1 MKRPFR
7 LWGISLLAEFLCLV
21 AYAGFIGVPA
31 AAFCVN
37 LLLSASMSMIF
48 LNSYRTGLEP
58 KTAYLFAAFRKDRIL
73 RVLGGMAWMQLWI
86 FLWSLI
92 PIVGIVF
99 GVIRAYEYAFV
110 PYILMT
116 REDVKP
122 TDAIKISKQETMG
135 YKGKM
140 FGADMLLGAVYLGAF
155 LVFTL
160 LGEIP
165 YLGVLFRILWYVA
178 IAYGLQRSPL
188 FSGIMQAAFYVEIQN
203 RRAAG
208 SWHPAAP
215 ARPDWPTPPVQPV
228 QPSAPVQPER
238 LPSAPQPVQSAAPE
252 QPVCPV
258 PPVVQPS
265 FTEAVTQPASQGAP
279 VVFSPEPEP
288 QQPPEEPVQTQPSDL
303 RCPRC
308 GAAVKIPGAMF
319 CTIYGRAAEMSI
331 VLFILALAAAFIGT
345 IFAFRAI
352 SRIHS
357 GESYTYEAA
366 ACAVCVT
373 LIVLALMLR

>member
-1 MKRPFR
+1 MVSSIYKKTFSVLMKRPFR
-7 LWGISLLAEFLCLV
+7 LWGIFLLAEFLCLV

-31 AAFCVN
+31 AAFCAA

-58 KTAYLFAAFRKDRIL
+58 KTTYLFASFKKDRIL

-99 GVIRAYEYAFV
+99 GIIRMYEYRFV

-116 REDVKP
+116 RDDVKP

-140 FGADMLLGAVYLGAF
+140 FGADILLGAVYLGAF

-165 YLGVLFRILWYVA
+165 YLGVLFRILWVLIA
-178 IAYGLQRSPL
+178 IAYGLLAPL

-208 SWHPAAP
+208 P
-215 ARPDWPTPPVQPV
+215 
-228 QPSAPVQPER
+228 QPSAPAQPVPPVIPAPASESETQPAPQGEPVVTAQEPEAPAQPE
-238 LPSAPQPVQSAAPE
+238 PEQEAPE
-252 QPVCPV
+252 QPQSTEPRCPHC
-258 PPVVQPS
+258 
-265 FTEAVTQPASQGAP
+265 GAP
-279 VVFSPEPEP
+279 VKMP
-288 QQPPEEPVQTQPSDL
+288 
-303 RCPRC
+303 
-308 GAAVKIPGAMF
+308 GAAF
-319 CTIYGRAAEMSI
+319 CTACGRRLE
-331 VLFILALAAAFIGT
+331 
-345 IFAFRAI
+345 
-352 SRIHS
+352 
-357 GESYTYEAA
+357 
-366 ACAVCVT
+366 
-373 LIVLALMLR
+373 

>member
-1 MKRPFR
+1 MVSSIYKKTFSVLMKRPFR

-31 AAFCVN
+31 AAFCAA

-58 KTAYLFAAFRKDRIL
+58 KTSYLFASFKKDRIL

-99 GVIRAYEYAFV
+99 GIIRMYEYRFV

-116 REDVKP
+116 RDDVKP
-122 TDAIKISKQETMG
+122 TDAIKISKQETTG

-140 FGADMLLGAVYLGAF
+140 FGADILLGAVYLGAF

-165 YLGVLFRILWYVA
+165 YLGVLFRILWVLIA
-178 IAYGLQRSPL
+178 IAYGLLAPL

-208 SWHPAAP
+208 P
-215 ARPDWPTPPVQPV
+215 
-228 QPSAPVQPER
+228 QPSAPAQPVPPVIPAPASEPETQPAPQGEPIVTAQEPEAPAQPE
-238 LPSAPQPVQSAAPE
+238 PEQEAPE
-252 QPVCPV
+252 QPQSTEPRCPHC
-258 PPVVQPS
+258 
-265 FTEAVTQPASQGAP
+265 GAP
-279 VVFSPEPEP
+279 VKM
-288 QQPPEEPVQTQPSDL
+288 Q
-303 RCPRC
+303 
-308 GAAVKIPGAMF
+308 GAVF
-319 CTIYGRAAEMSI
+319 CTACGRRLE
-331 VLFILALAAAFIGT
+331 
-345 IFAFRAI
+345 
-352 SRIHS
+352 
-357 GESYTYEAA
+357 
-366 ACAVCVT
+366 
-373 LIVLALMLR
+373 

>member
-1 MKRPFR
+1 MVSSIYKKTFSVLMKRPFR

-31 AAFCVN
+31 AAFCAA

-58 KTAYLFAAFRKDRIL
+58 KTSYLLASFKKDRIL

-99 GVIRAYEYAFV
+99 GIIRMYEYRFV

-116 REDVKP
+116 RDDVKP

-140 FGADMLLGAVYLGAF
+140 FGADILLGAVYLGVF

-165 YLGVLFRILWYVA
+165 YLGVLFRILWVLIA
-178 IAYGLQRSPL
+178 IAYGLLAPL

-215 ARPDWPTPPVQPV
+215 ARPDWPTRRCSLCSRPLPFS
-228 QPSAPVQPER
+228 PSGPSRPHSPCSPLLPNSLYALSRLLCSLR
-238 LPSAPQPVQSAAPE
+238 LPK
-252 QPVCPV
+252 
-258 PPVVQPS
+258 
-265 FTEAVTQPASQGAP
+265 
-279 VVFSPEPEP
+279 
-288 QQPPEEPVQTQPSDL
+288 L
-303 RCPRC
+303 
-308 GAAVKIPGAMF
+308 
-319 CTIYGRAAEMSI
+319 
-331 VLFILALAAAFIGT
+331 
-345 IFAFRAI
+345 
-352 SRIHS
+352 
-357 GESYTYEAA
+357 
-366 ACAVCVT
+366 
-373 LIVLALMLR
+373 

>member
-1 MKRPFR
+1 MVSSIYKKTFSVLMKRPFR

-31 AAFCVN
+31 AAFCAA

-58 KTAYLFAAFRKDRIL
+58 KTTYLFASFKKDRIL

-99 GVIRAYEYAFV
+99 GIIRMYEYRFV

-116 REDVKP
+116 RDDVKP

-140 FGADMLLGAVYLGAF
+140 FGADILLGAVYLGAF

-160 LGEIP
+160 LGKIP
-165 YLGVLFRILWYVA
+165 YLGVLFRILWVLIA
-178 IAYGLQRSPL
+178 IAYGLLAPL

-208 SWHPAAP
+208 P
-215 ARPDWPTPPVQPV
+215 
-228 QPSAPVQPER
+228 QPSAPAQPVPPVIPAPASEPETQPAPQGEPVVTAQEPEAPAQPE
-238 LPSAPQPVQSAAPE
+238 PEQEAPE
-252 QPVCPV
+252 QPQSTEPRCPHCGALV
-258 PPVVQPS
+258 KM
-265 FTEAVTQPASQGAP
+265 QGA
-279 VVFSPEPEP
+279 V
-288 QQPPEEPVQTQPSDL
+288 
-303 RCPRC
+303 
-308 GAAVKIPGAMF
+308 F
-319 CTIYGRAAEMSI
+319 CTAC
-331 VLFILALAAAFIGT
+331 
-345 IFAFRAI
+345 
-352 SRIHS
+352 
-357 GESYTYEAA
+357 GESLE
-366 ACAVCVT
+366 
-373 LIVLALMLR
+373 

>member
-1 MKRPFR
+1 MVSSIYKKTFSVLMKRPFR

-31 AAFCVN
+31 AAFCAA

-58 KTAYLFAAFRKDRIL
+58 KTTYLFASFKKDRIL

-99 GVIRAYEYAFV
+99 GIIRMYEYRFV

-116 REDVKP
+116 RDDVKP

-140 FGADMLLGAVYLGAF
+140 FGADILLGAVYLGAF

-165 YLGVLFRILWYVA
+165 YLGVLFRILWVLIA
-178 IAYGLQRSPL
+178 IAYGLLAPL

-208 SWHPAAP
+208 
-215 ARPDWPTPPVQPV
+215 Q
-228 QPSAPVQPER
+228 QPSAPAQPVPPVIPAPASESETQPAPQGEPVVTAQEPEAPAQPE
-238 LPSAPQPVQSAAPE
+238 PEQEAPE
-252 QPVCPV
+252 QPQSTEPRCPHC
-258 PPVVQPS
+258 
-265 FTEAVTQPASQGAP
+265 GAP
-279 VVFSPEPEP
+279 VKMP
-288 QQPPEEPVQTQPSDL
+288 
-303 RCPRC
+303 
-308 GAAVKIPGAMF
+308 GAAF
-319 CTIYGRAAEMSI
+319 CTACGRRLE
-331 VLFILALAAAFIGT
+331 
-345 IFAFRAI
+345 
-352 SRIHS
+352 
-357 GESYTYEAA
+357 
-366 ACAVCVT
+366 
-373 LIVLALMLR
+373 

>member
-1 MKRPFR
+1 MVSSIYKKTFSVLMKRPFR

-31 AAFCVN
+31 AAFCAA

-58 KTAYLFAAFRKDRIL
+58 KTTYLFASFKKDRIL

-99 GVIRAYEYAFV
+99 GIIRMYEYRFV

-116 REDVKP
+116 RDDVKP

-140 FGADMLLGAVYLGAF
+140 FGADILLGAVYLGAF
-155 LVFTL
+155 LVFAL

-165 YLGVLFRILWYVA
+165 YLGVLFRILWVLIA
-178 IAYGLQRSPL
+178 IAYGLLAPL

-208 SWHPAAP
+208 PQPSAPAQPVPPVIPAPASEPETQSAPQGEPVVTAQEPEAP
-215 ARPDWPTPPVQPV
+215 ARPE
-228 QPSAPVQPER
+228 PE
-238 LPSAPQPVQSAAPE
+238 QEAPE
-252 QPVCPV
+252 QPQSTEPRCPHCGALV
-258 PPVVQPS
+258 KM
-265 FTEAVTQPASQGAP
+265 QGA
-279 VVFSPEPEP
+279 V
-288 QQPPEEPVQTQPSDL
+288 
-303 RCPRC
+303 
-308 GAAVKIPGAMF
+308 F
-319 CTIYGRAAEMSI
+319 CTACGRRLE
-331 VLFILALAAAFIGT
+331 
-345 IFAFRAI
+345 
-352 SRIHS
+352 
-357 GESYTYEAA
+357 
-366 ACAVCVT
+366 
-373 LIVLALMLR
+373 

>member
-31 AAFCVN
+31 AAFCAA

-58 KTAYLFAAFRKDRIL
+58 KTSYLLASFKKDRIL

-99 GVIRAYEYAFV
+99 GIIRMYEYRFV

-116 REDVKP
+116 RDDVKP

-140 FGADMLLGAVYLGAF
+140 FGADILLGAVYLGAF

-165 YLGVLFRILWYVA
+165 YLGVLFRILWVLIA
-178 IAYGLQRSPL
+178 IAYGLLAPL

-238 LPSAPQPVQSAAPE
+238 PSRPHSPCSPLLLNSLYALSRLLCSLRLPK
-252 QPVCPV
+252 
-258 PPVVQPS
+258 
-265 FTEAVTQPASQGAP
+265 
-279 VVFSPEPEP
+279 
-288 QQPPEEPVQTQPSDL
+288 L
-303 RCPRC
+303 
-308 GAAVKIPGAMF
+308 
-319 CTIYGRAAEMSI
+319 
-331 VLFILALAAAFIGT
+331 
-345 IFAFRAI
+345 
-352 SRIHS
+352 
-357 GESYTYEAA
+357 
-366 ACAVCVT
+366 
-373 LIVLALMLR
+373 

>member
-1 MKRPFR
+1 MVSSIYKKTFSVLMKRPFR

-31 AAFCVN
+31 AAFCAA

-58 KTAYLFAAFRKDRIL
+58 KTSYLFASFKKDRIL

-99 GVIRAYEYAFV
+99 GIIRMYEYRFV

-116 REDVKP
+116 RDDVKP

-140 FGADMLLGAVYLGAF
+140 FGADILLGAVYLGAF

-165 YLGVLFRILWYVA
+165 YLGVLFRILWVLIA
-178 IAYGLQRSPL
+178 IAYGLLAPL

-215 ARPDWPTPPVQPV
+215 CLLYTS
-228 QPSAPVQPER
+228 PS
-238 LPSAPQPVQSAAPE
+238 
-252 QPVCPV
+252 
-258 PPVVQPS
+258 
-265 FTEAVTQPASQGAP
+265 
-279 VVFSPEPEP
+279 
-288 QQPPEEPVQTQPSDL
+288 
-303 RCPRC
+303 PRD
-308 GAAVKIPGAMF
+308 
-319 CTIYGRAAEMSI
+319 
-331 VLFILALAAAFIGT
+331 
-345 IFAFRAI
+345 
-352 SRIHS
+352 
-357 GESYTYEAA
+357 
-366 ACAVCVT
+366 
-373 LIVLALMLR
+373 

>member
-1 MKRPFR
+1 MVSSIYKKTFSVLMKRPFR

-31 AAFCVN
+31 AAFCAA

-58 KTAYLFAAFRKDRIL
+58 KTTYLFASFKKDRIL

-99 GVIRAYEYAFV
+99 GIIRMYEYRFV

-116 REDVKP
+116 RDDVKP

-140 FGADMLLGAVYLGAF
+140 FGADILLGAVYLGAF

-160 LGEIP
+160 LGKIP
-165 YLGVLFRILWYVA
+165 YLGVLFRILWVLIA
-178 IAYGLQRSPL
+178 IAYGLLAPL

-208 SWHPAAP
+208 P
-215 ARPDWPTPPVQPV
+215 
-228 QPSAPVQPER
+228 QPSAPAQPVPPVIPAPASE
-238 LPSAPQPVQSAAPE
+238 PETQSAPQGEPVVTAQEPEASARPEPEQEAPE
-252 QPVCPV
+252 QPQSTEPRCPHC
-258 PPVVQPS
+258 
-265 FTEAVTQPASQGAP
+265 GAP
-279 VVFSPEPEP
+279 VKMP
-288 QQPPEEPVQTQPSDL
+288 
-303 RCPRC
+303 
-308 GAAVKIPGAMF
+308 GAAF
-319 CTIYGRAAEMSI
+319 CTACGRRLE
-331 VLFILALAAAFIGT
+331 
-345 IFAFRAI
+345 
-352 SRIHS
+352 
-357 GESYTYEAA
+357 
-366 ACAVCVT
+366 
-373 LIVLALMLR
+373 

>member
-1 MKRPFR
+1 MVSSIYKKTFSVLMKRPFR

-31 AAFCVN
+31 AAFCAA

-58 KTAYLFAAFRKDRIL
+58 KTAYLFASFKKDRIL

-99 GVIRAYEYAFV
+99 GIIRMYEYRFV

-116 REDVKP
+116 RDDVKP

-140 FGADMLLGAVYLGAF
+140 FGADILLGAVYLGAF

-165 YLGVLFRILWYVA
+165 YLGVLFRILWVLIA
-178 IAYGLQRSPL
+178 IAYGLLAPL
-188 FSGIMQAAFYVEIQN
+188 FSGIMQAGVLCGNSEPPRGRLLAP
-203 RRAAG
+203 RCARTARTGPLRRCSRAAVR
-208 SWHPAAP
+208 SRSARAAP
-215 ARPDWPTPPVQPV
+215 SRPHSPCSPLLPN
-228 QPSAPVQPER
+228 SLYALSRLLCSLR
-238 LPSAPQPVQSAAPE
+238 LPK
-252 QPVCPV
+252 
-258 PPVVQPS
+258 
-265 FTEAVTQPASQGAP
+265 
-279 VVFSPEPEP
+279 
-288 QQPPEEPVQTQPSDL
+288 L
-303 RCPRC
+303 
-308 GAAVKIPGAMF
+308 
-319 CTIYGRAAEMSI
+319 
-331 VLFILALAAAFIGT
+331 
-345 IFAFRAI
+345 
-352 SRIHS
+352 
-357 GESYTYEAA
+357 
-366 ACAVCVT
+366 
-373 LIVLALMLR
+373 

>member
-1 MKRPFR
+1 MVSSIYKKTFSVLMKRPFR

-31 AAFCVN
+31 AAFCAA

-58 KTAYLFAAFRKDRIL
+58 KTAYLFASFKKDRIL
-73 RVLGGMAWMQLWI
+73 RVLSGMAWMQLWI

-99 GVIRAYEYAFV
+99 GIIRMYEYRFV

-116 REDVKP
+116 RDDVKP

-140 FGADMLLGAVYLGAF
+140 FGADILLGAVYLGAF

-165 YLGVLFRILWYVA
+165 YLGVLFRILWVLIA
-178 IAYGLQRSPL
+178 IAYGLLAPL

-208 SWHPAAP
+208 P
-215 ARPDWPTPPVQPV
+215 
-228 QPSAPVQPER
+228 QPSAPAQPVPPVIPAPASEPETQPAPQGEPVVTAQEPEAPAQPE
-238 LPSAPQPVQSAAPE
+238 PEQEAPE
-252 QPVCPV
+252 QPQSTEPRCPHCGALV
-258 PPVVQPS
+258 KM
-265 FTEAVTQPASQGAP
+265 QGA
-279 VVFSPEPEP
+279 V
-288 QQPPEEPVQTQPSDL
+288 
-303 RCPRC
+303 
-308 GAAVKIPGAMF
+308 F
-319 CTIYGRAAEMSI
+319 CTAC
-331 VLFILALAAAFIGT
+331 
-345 IFAFRAI
+345 
-352 SRIHS
+352 
-357 GESYTYEAA
+357 GERLE
-366 ACAVCVT
+366 
-373 LIVLALMLR
+373 

>member
-1 MKRPFR
+1 MVSSIYKKTFSVLMKRPFR

-31 AAFCVN
+31 AAFCAA

-58 KTAYLFAAFRKDRIL
+58 KTTYLFASFKKDRIL

-99 GVIRAYEYAFV
+99 GIIRMYEYRFV

-116 REDVKP
+116 RDDVKP

-140 FGADMLLGAVYLGAF
+140 FGADILLGAVYLGAF

-165 YLGVLFRILWYVA
+165 YLGVLFRILWVLIA
-178 IAYGLQRSPL
+178 IAYGLLAPL
-188 FSGIMQAAFYVEIQN
+188 FSGIMQAGVLCGNSEPPRGRLLAP
-203 RRAAG
+203 RCARTARLAHSAGAA
-208 SWHPAAP
+208 
-215 ARPDWPTPPVQPV
+215 V

-238 LPSAPQPVQSAAPE
+238 PIPPTQPVQSAAPE

-258 PPVVQPS
+258 SPVVQPS

-319 CTIYGRAAEMSI
+319 CTIC
-331 VLFILALAAAFIGT
+331 
-345 IFAFRAI
+345 
-352 SRIHS
+352 
-357 GESYTYEAA
+357 GER
-366 ACAVCVT
+366 
-373 LIVLALMLR
+373 LK

>member
-1 MKRPFR
+1 
-7 LWGISLLAEFLCLV
+7 
-21 AYAGFIGVPA
+21 
-31 AAFCVN
+31 
-37 LLLSASMSMIF
+37 
-48 LNSYRTGLEP
+48 
-58 KTAYLFAAFRKDRIL
+58 
-73 RVLGGMAWMQLWI
+73 MAWMQLWI

-99 GVIRAYEYAFV
+99 GIIRMYEYRFV

-116 REDVKP
+116 RDDVKP

-140 FGADMLLGAVYLGAF
+140 FGADILLGAVYLGAF
-155 LVFTL
+155 LVFAL

-165 YLGVLFRILWYVA
+165 YLGVLFRILWVLIA
-178 IAYGLQRSPL
+178 IAYGLLAPL

-238 LPSAPQPVQSAAPE
+238 PIPPTQPVQSAAPE

-288 QQPPEEPVQTQPSDL
+288 QQPPEEPVQTKPSDL

-319 CTIYGRAAEMSI
+319 CTIC
-331 VLFILALAAAFIGT
+331 
-345 IFAFRAI
+345 
-352 SRIHS
+352 
-357 GESYTYEAA
+357 GER
-366 ACAVCVT
+366 
-373 LIVLALMLR
+373 LK

>member
-1 MKRPFR
+1 MVSSIYKKTFSVLMKRPFR

-31 AAFCVN
+31 AAFCAA

-58 KTAYLFAAFRKDRIL
+58 KTTYLFASFKKDRIL

-99 GVIRAYEYAFV
+99 GIIRMYEYRFV

-116 REDVKP
+116 RDDVKP

-140 FGADMLLGAVYLGAF
+140 FGADILLGAVYLGAF

-165 YLGVLFRILWYVA
+165 YLGVLFRILWVLIA
-178 IAYGLQRSPL
+178 IAYGLLAPL

-208 SWHPAAP
+208 P
-215 ARPDWPTPPVQPV
+215 
-228 QPSAPVQPER
+228 QPSAPAQ
-238 LPSAPQPVQSAAPE
+238 
-252 QPVCPV
+252 PV
-258 PPVVQPS
+258 PPVIPAPAS
-265 FTEAVTQPASQGAP
+265 ESETQPAPQGEPVVTAQEPEAPAQPEPEQETPEQPQSTEPRCPHCGAP
-279 VVFSPEPEP
+279 VKMP
-288 QQPPEEPVQTQPSDL
+288 
-303 RCPRC
+303 
-308 GAAVKIPGAMF
+308 GAAF
-319 CTIYGRAAEMSI
+319 CTAC
-331 VLFILALAAAFIGT
+331 
-345 IFAFRAI
+345 
-352 SRIHS
+352 
-357 GESYTYEAA
+357 GERLDEQ
-366 ACAVCVT
+366 
-373 LIVLALMLR
+373 

>member
-1 MKRPFR
+1 MVSSIYKKTFSVLMKRPFR

-31 AAFCVN
+31 AAFCAA

-58 KTAYLFAAFRKDRIL
+58 KTSYLLAAFSKDRIW
-73 RVLGGMAWMQLWI
+73 RVLGGMAWMYLWI
-86 FLWSLI
+86 FLWFLI
-92 PIVGIVF
+92 PVVGFVF
-99 GVIRAYEYAFV
+99 AAIRAYEYRFV

-116 REDVKP
+116 RDDVRP
-122 TDAIKISKQETMG
+122 TEAIKVSKAETMG
-135 YKGKM
+135 YKGKL
-140 FGADMLLGAVYLGAF
+140 FGADLLLEGVYFVVILLLSLLSMIPYVGI
-155 LVFTL
+155 VFTIL
-160 LGEIP
+160 RIVLTVAF
-165 YLGVLFRILWYVA
+165 GVLA
-178 IAYGLQRSPL
+178 PL
-188 FSGIMQAAFYVEIQN
+188 FLGILHAAFYVEIQN

-215 ARPDWPTPPVQPV
+215 ARPIPPT
-228 QPSAPVQPER
+228 
-238 LPSAPQPVQSAAPE
+238 QPVQSAAPE

-258 PPVVQPS
+258 SPVVQPS

-319 CTIYGRAAEMSI
+319 CTIC
-331 VLFILALAAAFIGT
+331 
-345 IFAFRAI
+345 
-352 SRIHS
+352 
-357 GESYTYEAA
+357 GER
-366 ACAVCVT
+366 
-373 LIVLALMLR
+373 LK

>member
-1 MKRPFR
+1 MVSSIYKKTFSVLMKRPFR

-31 AAFCVN
+31 AAFCAA

-58 KTAYLFAAFRKDRIL
+58 KTAYLFASFKKDRIL
-73 RVLGGMAWMQLWI
+73 RVLGGMAWMYLWI

-99 GVIRAYEYAFV
+99 GIIRMYEYRFV

-116 REDVKP
+116 RDDVKP

-140 FGADMLLGAVYLGAF
+140 FGADILLGAVYLGAF

-165 YLGVLFRILWYVA
+165 YLGVLFRILWVLIA
-178 IAYGLQRSPL
+178 IAYGLLAPL

-208 SWHPAAP
+208 P
-215 ARPDWPTPPVQPV
+215 
-228 QPSAPVQPER
+228 QPSAPAQPVPPVIPAPASEPETQPAPQGEPVVTAQEPEAPAQPE
-238 LPSAPQPVQSAAPE
+238 PEQEAPE
-252 QPVCPV
+252 QPQSTEPRCPHCGALV
-258 PPVVQPS
+258 KM
-265 FTEAVTQPASQGAP
+265 QGA
-279 VVFSPEPEP
+279 V
-288 QQPPEEPVQTQPSDL
+288 
-303 RCPRC
+303 
-308 GAAVKIPGAMF
+308 F
-319 CTIYGRAAEMSI
+319 CTACGRRLE
-331 VLFILALAAAFIGT
+331 
-345 IFAFRAI
+345 
-352 SRIHS
+352 
-357 GESYTYEAA
+357 
-366 ACAVCVT
+366 
-373 LIVLALMLR
+373 

>member
-31 AAFCVN
+31 AAFCAA

-58 KTAYLFAAFRKDRIL
+58 KTTYLFASFKKDRIL

-99 GVIRAYEYAFV
+99 GIIRMYEYRFV

-116 REDVKP
+116 RDDVKP

-140 FGADMLLGAVYLGAF
+140 FGADILLGAVYLGAF

-160 LGEIP
+160 LGKIP
-165 YLGVLFRILWYVA
+165 YLGVLFRILWVLIS
-178 IAYGLQRSPL
+178 IAYGLLAPL

-208 SWHPAAP
+208 P
-215 ARPDWPTPPVQPV
+215 
-228 QPSAPVQPER
+228 QPSAPAQPVPPVIPAPASE
-238 LPSAPQPVQSAAPE
+238 PETQSAPQGEPVVTAQEPEASARPEPEQEAPE
-252 QPVCPV
+252 QPQSTEPRCPHC
-258 PPVVQPS
+258 
-265 FTEAVTQPASQGAP
+265 GAP
-279 VVFSPEPEP
+279 VKMP
-288 QQPPEEPVQTQPSDL
+288 
-303 RCPRC
+303 
-308 GAAVKIPGAMF
+308 GAAF
-319 CTIYGRAAEMSI
+319 CTACGRRLE
-331 VLFILALAAAFIGT
+331 
-345 IFAFRAI
+345 
-352 SRIHS
+352 
-357 GESYTYEAA
+357 
-366 ACAVCVT
+366 
-373 LIVLALMLR
+373 